1 MAKVKYVVV
10 LRGVISTSTGMVLAK
25 THQADDVVWFT
36 DDKQYFKVDHR
47 IEGQPVLITPKG
59 KYELTYNKAGFFE
72 PSAGRINGVAVHVV
86 LKKIVGS
93 VIYWA

>member
-1 MAKVKYVVV
+1 MAKKQTTVQ
-10 LRGVISTSTGMVLAK
+10 LRGVIPVDGKAVLAK

-36 DDKQYFKVDHR
+36 DDKQYFKVDQR

-72 PSAGRINGVAVHVV
+72 PSTGRINGVAVHVV